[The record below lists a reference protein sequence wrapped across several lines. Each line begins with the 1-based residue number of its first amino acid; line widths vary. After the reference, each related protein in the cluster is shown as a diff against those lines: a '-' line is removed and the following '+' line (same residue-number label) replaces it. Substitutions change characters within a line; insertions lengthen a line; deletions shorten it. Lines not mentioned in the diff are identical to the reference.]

1 MKGQSE
7 SHKMSIEVTEYHSK
21 FFRVMKS
28 QNQSHKMSVKVTEY
42 HSNFLET
49 IFYDLL
55 ELIIFYQMQLSCD
68 SPVTPL

>member
-1 MKGQSE
+1 
-7 SHKMSIEVTEYHSK
+7 
-21 FFRVMKS
+21 MKS

-68 SPVTPL
+68 SPVTPVTPRDTFCDTILLRNP